1 MSTNYGK
8 RIRLVR
14 EHLGLGRAEFCNQT
28 GIAKQSLINYETE
41 RTKAN
46 AEVLGAIAKVWPE
59 FAAYLL
65 TDETLV
71 KQRNPEHE
79 ALARELDDQKK
90 AS

>member
-14 EHLGLGRAEFCNQT
+14 EHLDLGRAEFCHRT

-46 AEVLGAIAKVWPE
+46 AEVLGAIANEWPE

-65 TDETLV
+65 TDATDTPQ
-71 KQRNPEHE
+71 KNPEKE
-79 ALARELDDQKK
+79 
-90 AS
+90 

>member
-8 RIRLVR
+8 RIRFVR
-14 EHLGLGRAEFCNQT
+14 EHLGLGRAEFCTKT
-28 GIAKQSLINYETE
+28 GIPKQSLINYETE

-65 TDETLV
+65 TDETDV
-71 KQRNPEHE
+71 RQRNPEVE
-79 ALARELDDQKK
+79 ALARDLENQKK